1 MGIAS
6 AFARCATA
14 DEVAAPILRVAM
26 TMKTIDLFPLS
37 AAQRTWSDLLLGRP
51 GRPPFS
57 DIPRYS
63 LGRTVKFIL
72 ALIALAR
79 TADDRTIT
87 VCHNDS
93 NSLMILVAS
102 FTPKADDA

>member
-14 DEVAAPILRVAM
+14 DEVAAP
-26 TMKTIDLFPLS
+26 
-37 AAQRTWSDLLLGRP
+37 
-51 GRPPFS
+51 
-57 DIPRYS
+57 IPRYS